1 MFYLENSI
9 TIVFIIIE
17 RYLKKLV
24 KRLLKGG
31 QEKLKFKSKL
41 IRSRCLIV
49 INLLVLGFGMTFL
62 VGCGNSLST
71 VGAVDKGQD
80 PPAKVNQNASQSVQ
94 AIPTD
99 PIPSTANISVD
110 DLETA
115 LEENK
120 GWQLI
125 DVREPRE
132 FATGHIKMALNRPL
146 VDLENNL
153 TKISKER
160 DIVLIDLNG
169 SRAESGWHVLVEKG
183 YDPNKVKVLAG
194 GMLQW
199 RGIVSSAGSS
209 SADTP
214 GGDPNANGENT
225 AEQKPEVQEMVGG
238 C

>member
-1 MFYLENSI
+1 
-9 TIVFIIIE
+9 
-17 RYLKKLV
+17 LKI
-24 KRLLKGG
+24 
-31 QEKLKFKSKL
+31 KSKS
-41 IRSRCLIV
+41 IRSRGLIV
-49 INLLVLGFGMTFL
+49 MYLLLLGFGMTFL

-71 VGAVDKGQD
+71 VGTVDKGQD
-80 PPAKVNQNASQSVQ
+80 PKANVNQNASQPVQ
-94 AIPTD
+94 AVPTD
-99 PIPSTANISVD
+99 PIPSTANVSVD
-110 DLETA
+110 DLEAA

-153 TKISKER
+153 AQISKDK

-169 SRAESGWHVLVEKG
+169 SRAESAWHVLVEKG
-183 YDPNKVKVLAG
+183 YDQNKVKVLAG

-214 GGDPNANGENT
+214 SGGNA
-225 AEQKPEVQEMVGG
+225 AKPKAEVQEMVGG